1 MFRVL
6 IRYRGDLRLKPAADI
21 PAIWFLLC
29 LGMGTFAGLAQ
40 TDSEFQAAQSRS
52 IAATPSPDIPDYVKP
67 IDDSFVFDVLSKA
80 DKPDWLL
87 FGVEHRN
94 RLQHRDQNYRSDEIN
109 SQLLLLGRTLIY
121 GGITDVMDPL
131 RLHFEAI
138 NSRDIGGDAPPS
150 SRNLNYL
157 DIQQFHAELLLP
169 DQLYFEDLSL
179 KAGRMSF
186 DFVDRRLIARNRFRN
201 TINNFDGL
209 RLTASTDIFN
219 GRPSPIEVFA
229 LRPVD
234 LHFTGFDQ
242 TSDTQFLFGAGARDI
257 HWHELHLEPYWILL
271 TDRSGTGSYAGLHT
285 AGLHVFG
292 TGVESESGFLDF
304 DADFAIQSGRD
315 ANNQDVSAWAAHLE
329 IAYNFDTSWKPRAA
343 LWFNASSG
351 DHSSNSSNGTSNAFN
366 SLFGATYGFFG
377 FTSFFNWENV
387 LNPAIHLRVHPRK
400 GHRLETIYRLYW
412 LQNGDAGWSRANRQ
426 PTPGNNNPFV
436 GTELDIRYIMRMTR
450 LSSLESGMAF
460 FFPGEYV
467 KSTGPAPLG
476 SFFYTAITLKL

>member
-1 MFRVL
+1 MFKIL
-6 IRYRGDLRLKPAADI
+6 IRHRGDIRPKQTASFTLTKL
-21 PAIWFLLC
+21 FFC
-29 LGMGTFAGLAQ
+29 LAMGTAATPAQ
-40 TDSEFQAAQSRS
+40 TDSEFQPAKSRS
-52 IAATPSPDIPDYVKP
+52 IAASPSPDIPDYVKP

-169 DQLYFEDLSL
+169 DQLYFENLSL

-219 GRPSPIEVFA
+219 GRPSPVEVFA

-242 TSDTQFLFGAGARDI
+242 TSDTQFLFGAAAGDI
-257 HWHELHLEPYWILL
+257 QWHGLHLEPYWILL

-285 AGLHVFG
+285 AGLHIFG
-292 TGVESESGFLDF
+292 SGPRTETGFPDY
-304 DADFAIQSGRD
+304 DADIAVQSGRN
-315 ANNQDVSAWAAHLE
+315 AHNQDVSAWAAHLE
-329 IAYNFDTSWKPRAA
+329 IAYNIDTDLKPRIA

-351 DHSSNSSNGTSNAFN
+351 DLSSNSANGTSNAFN

-377 FTSFFNWENV
+377 FTSFFNWENI
-387 LNPAIHLRVHPRK
+387 LNPALHLSMQPRE

-412 LQNGDAGWSRANRQ
+412 LQNGDAGWSRANRK
-426 PTPGNNNPFV
+426 PVPWNNNPFV
-436 GTELDIRYIMRMTR
+436 GSELDIRYIMRMTR

-467 KSTGPAPLG
+467 RSTGPSPLG